1 MTMSKFKE
9 IYGFSMDD
17 MTDKELNHYF
27 KENPPVHPAEVA
39 DLIQHITIHPRHLR
53 EFYTGDDHSLL
64 AGILS
69 AYPTPQIRTYQ
80 ETIERLI
87 TTKQLL
93 LIYEHHQSTDSN
105 GMKWRLSHGMTL
117 DRHMTIALRHYY
129 HNQTKLC
136 KGNVTR
142 MLTQIKTDPDIYSL
156 LEKEKNWNRRK
167 SFAVLRIAI
176 KRSFPR
182 IIKSILNA
190 EFVIYQNRFMRH
202 INLFI

>member
-9 IYGFSMDD
+9 IYGFSMAD

-27 KENPPVHPAEVA
+27 KENPPVHSAEVA
-39 DLIQHITIHPRHLR
+39 ELIQHITIHPLHLR
-53 EFYTGDDHSLL
+53 EFYTGDDRDLL

-105 GMKWRLSHGMTL
+105 GMKWMLSHGMTL

-142 MLTQIKTDPDIYSL
+142 MLTKIKTPEIYSL

-182 IIKSILNA
+182 IIKGLLNA
-190 EFVIYQNRFMRH
+190 EFVIYQNRFMRN

>member
-1 MTMSKFKE
+1 
-9 IYGFSMDD
+9 
-17 MTDKELNHYF
+17 
-27 KENPPVHPAEVA
+27 
-39 DLIQHITIHPRHLR
+39 
-53 EFYTGDDHSLL
+53 
-64 AGILS
+64 
-69 AYPTPQIRTYQ
+69 
-80 ETIERLI
+80 
-87 TTKQLL
+87 
-93 LIYEHHQSTDSN
+93 
-105 GMKWRLSHGMTL
+105 MKWMLAHGMTL
-117 DRHMTIALRHYY
+117 DRHMTIALRQYY

-142 MLTQIKTDPDIYSL
+142 MLTQIKKEPEIYSL

-182 IIKSILNA
+182 KIKGILNA